1 MKPGNHERI
10 PTVFEAVKEAAAIV
24 DPDGADDGVM
34 ALYEI
39 YEDDDRPTTAV
50 EDLSGEVLSS
60 AEGIDPEGDDGP
72 LFATAAAAFWLA
84 TNPGQSEAGDL
95 VVREGTRLLFKGDP
109 PDSLAAWL
117 TARGVEA

>member
-1 MKPGNHERI
+1 MRPGNHERI

-24 DPDGADDGVM
+24 DPDGADDAVM

-50 EDLSGEVLSS
+50 EDLPGEVLSS

-72 LFATAAAAFWLA
+72 IMAAAAAAAWLA
-84 TNPGQSEAGDL
+84 TNPDQSEAGDH

-117 TARGVEA
+117 AAKGVEA